1 MSSRFQRDIKK
12 RGRVFYFQGVNIN
25 YSFKSLEN
33 LAMES
38 GAELAE
44 GDIIVIDNENKTR
57 RKAFKKTKNG
67 SVIVYGLVSD
77 KNKFLEVDVK
87 SEFNLL
93 DVL

>member
-1 MSSRFQRDIKK
+1 
-12 RGRVFYFQGVNIN
+12 VNIN

-67 SVIVYGLVSD
+67 NVIVYGLVSD
-77 KNKFLEVDVK
+77 KNKFLELDVK